1 MDKSQAM
8 KVMAESHRET
18 VEELEEEINHLKDV
32 IKGNKVIVDIAS
44 YELKVL
50 EKENKRYRDQ
60 LEQFRTEARQLLFLD
75 RMYNPIK
82 IIDEVYSLLWED
94 ES

>member
-1 MDKSQAM
+1 MDKAQAM

-18 VEELEEEINHLKDV
+18 VEELEQEINYLKDV

-44 YELKVL
+44 DELKVL
-50 EKENKRYRDQ
+50 EKENKRYRER
-60 LEQFRTEARQLLFLD
+60 LEYML
-75 RMYNPIK
+75 
-82 IIDEVYSLLWED
+82 DEVKDHKEKGLRIQHWALIKDLENALED